1 MEKNLEAWIREP
13 RKKLDPDAMGFPI
26 VSSDVDDDASGQSK
40 EGFSSPI
47 DFIKKSEAPAH
58 SIEEIVPE
66 NTLDSLA
73 SAVFTDLGISDSVE
87 IPPSPSMGKVD
98 EETEQYLEEELAE
111 PQLSSSSEPP
121 PLSHMEEGAIRDME
135 DRILFDGEPAFIP
148 EDISGEEEDP
158 EGSKSNLPKKGE
170 KTSSR
175 RKYILL
181 SSLALVGGAV
191 LLVWN
196 SIETPT
202 RTLEEADRMY
212 SSGEFEK
219 AVSLYEEVEMER
231 SLPLQSLI
239 KKGEA
244 LLTAE
249 RYAEAL
255 DSFYGALAL
264 SPESPDIHRKIGSIL
279 SHLGSSAQAE
289 KSYRETLRLDP
300 SDNETRLELARVLL
314 EKSQPLD
321 VLQLIE
327 EAPIEISGDEV
338 NSLRSD
344 ALDLLLPVEDVI
356 SEDLSGDLS
365 VSPDEFVAVSMDEV
379 SEDSAVLTVEVP
391 IEIVDEKSSED
402 QKEKTQP
409 IKAEKVVEY
418 EVASSPKVVPP
429 KKTDRKQERRD
440 VKRVAREET
449 DKTELS
455 GPSLEERHFLV
466 LLSSSR
472 RIGAQDSD
480 MLRRLT
486 DKRDVSSLFRL
497 GKAYNMAG
505 RFREALL
512 FLEKGLLLN
521 DKDSRLLLEA
531 AYSCSSIG
539 RDQDAMAMVQHV
551 LTKKSGASLKG
562 DPPSV
567 LVYRSR
573 NNWNI
578 GWNDG
583 DGTVKDA
590 TLYAEDEGVSIP
602 GLIVPKIGLDMYDPL
617 KKAIKLNPGG
627 KELYIDFMALTVK
640 ITPSPP
646 SRILKASAIAMEAHS
661 LFVSGRKDEALILL
675 DTVEELAP
683 SVVFWKE
690 LRDSFSTKI

>member
-13 RKKLDPDAMGFPI
+13 RKKLDPDAMGFPV
-26 VSSDVDDDASGQSK
+26 VSSDVDDDIPEKSK
-40 EGFSSPI
+40 EGFSSPL
-47 DFIKKSEAPAH
+47 DFIKKSGVPAH
-58 SIEEIVPE
+58 STEEIPPE
-66 NTLDSLA
+66 NSLDSLG
-73 SAVFTDLGISDSVE
+73 SAVFTESGISGSVE
-87 IPPSPSMGKVD
+87 TPPSPSMEKVD
-98 EETEQYLEEELAE
+98 EEPESYLEEEPGE
-111 PQLSSSSEPP
+111 PQSTTSLEAST
-121 PLSHMEEGAIRDME
+121 LSHMEEGAIRDME
-135 DRILFDGEPAFIP
+135 DRVLFDEDPVFIS
-148 EDISGEEEDP
+148 EVISDEEEDP
-158 EGSKSNLPKKGE
+158 EGSKSNLPEKEKKS
-170 KTSSR
+170 SSR
-175 RKYILL
+175 RRSILL
-181 SSLALVGGAV
+181 SSLALVGGGV

-196 SIETPT
+196 LIETPT
-202 RTLEEADRMY
+202 RILEEADRMY

-219 AVSLYEEVEMER
+219 AVSLYEKVEMDR
-231 SLPLQSLI
+231 SLPLQSLL

-300 SDNETRLELARVLL
+300 GDNETRLELARVLL
-314 EKSQPLD
+314 DISQPLD
-321 VLQLIE
+321 VLRLID
-327 EAPIEISGDEV
+327 EAPIQISGDDV
-338 NSLRSD
+338 NSLRSE
-344 ALDLLLPVEDVI
+344 ALDLLLPVSDVEDVL
-356 SEDLSGDLS
+356 SEDVSGDLS
-365 VSPDEFVAVSMDEV
+365 VSPDESVAVSIDKL
-379 SEDSAVLTVEVP
+379 SEDSVVLTVEVP
-391 IEIVDEKSSED
+391 IEIVEEKISED

-409 IKAEKVVEY
+409 IKAEKAVGY
-418 EVASSPKVVPP
+418 KVASYPK
-429 KKTDRKQERRD
+429 E
-440 VKRVAREET
+440 VKRVVREET
-449 DKTELS
+449 KKTEMS
-455 GPSLEERHFLV
+455 GPSPEERHFMV

-486 DKRDVSSLFRL
+486 DKRDISSLFRL
-497 GKAYNMAG
+497 GKAYNTAG

-512 FLEKGLLLN
+512 FLEKGLLLD

-551 LTKKSGASLKG
+551 LTKRSGASLKG

-578 GWNDG
+578 GWNGG
-583 DGTVKDA
+583 DSTVKDA

-602 GLIVPKIGLDMYDPL
+602 GMIAPKIGLDMYDPL

-640 ITPSPP
+640 ITPSLS
-646 SRILKASAIAMEAHS
+646 SRILKASAMAMEAHG
-661 LFVSGRKDEALILL
+661 LFVSGRKDEALVLL

-683 SVVFWKE
+683 SVAFWKE